1 MPQPKALK
9 KYWAEKNKANKAMP
23 RELTPSEKS
32 AESATL
38 IMNQLNAHNAKK
50 KQLANQDKN
59 AVINDAPRDGQPL
72 SVSWN
77 NGRMKPSP
85 EHSGRHRSR
94 NGSG

>member
-1 MPQPKALK
+1 
-9 KYWAEKNKANKAMP
+9 MP